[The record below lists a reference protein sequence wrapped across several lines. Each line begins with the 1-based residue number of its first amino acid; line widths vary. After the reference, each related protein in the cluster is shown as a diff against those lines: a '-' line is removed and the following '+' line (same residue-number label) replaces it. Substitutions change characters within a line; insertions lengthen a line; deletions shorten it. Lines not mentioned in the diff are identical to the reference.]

1 MRAPR
6 LGVLGDRPGY
16 AAVALA
22 VVAAVTAGL
31 LWWKPWAAGS
41 PGSKPLAFTTAA
53 GGSERFGTGEKLY
66 RYKVRAEDGLK
77 IGPDQFAAEVD
88 KVLGDVR
95 RGWAAGGAWSFQRVA
110 ADPVD
115 FTVYL
120 ATPASTDRICG
131 QYGLDTGG
139 WVNCAANRQ
148 VVINLKRWTELSE
161 FYVGQPE
168 EYHALAV
175 NHEVGHILGQWHV
188 DCPAP
193 GAPAPVMMQQIK
205 GLHGCVP
212 NGRPYGEDGTLL
224 TGPPVAAAT
233 PLP

>member
-1 MRAPR
+1 MRAPGLR
-6 LGVLGDRPGY
+6 VPGGRTGY
-16 AAVALA
+16 AAVAIA

-31 LWWKPWAAGS
+31 LCWQPWADDG
-41 PGSKPLAFTTAA
+41 PKPLAFTTAA
-53 GGSERFGTGEKLY
+53 GGSARFGTGEKLY

-77 IGPDQFAAEVD
+77 ISPDRFAAEVD
-88 KVLGDVR
+88 EVLGDVR
-95 RGWAAGGAWSFQRVA
+95 RGWSVGGTWSFQRVA

-148 VVINLKRWTELSE
+148 VVINLKRWNELSE
-161 FYVGQPE
+161 FYAGQPE

-175 NHEVGHILGQWHV
+175 NHEVGHILGQGHV
-188 DCPAP
+188 DCPGA

-212 NGRPYGEDGTLL
+212 NGRPYAEDGTLL
-224 TGPPVAAAT
+224 TGPQ
-233 PLP
+233 LPPGAPQP

>member
-1 MRAPR
+1 MTAARPGAPGGRA
-6 LGVLGDRPGY
+6 GY
-16 AAVALA
+16 AAVAIA
-22 VVAAVTAGL
+22 VVAAVAAGL
-31 LWWKPWAAGS
+31 LWWKPWAAEA
-41 PGSKPLAFTTAA
+41 PKPLAFTTAP
-53 GGSERFGTGEKLY
+53 GGSARFGTGEHLY

-77 IGPDQFAAEVD
+77 VSPQEFAAEVD
-88 KVLGDVR
+88 RILGDVR
-95 RGWAAGGAWSFQRVA
+95 RGWAASGTWSFQREA

-120 ATPASTDRICG
+120 ATPESTDRICG

-161 FYVGQPE
+161 FYAGQPE
-168 EYHALAV
+168 AYHALAV
-175 NHEVGHILGQWHV
+175 NHEVGHILGQGHV
-188 DCPAP
+188 DCPGP

-224 TGPPVAAAT
+224 TGPPLPPAA
-233 PLP
+233 PSP